1 MSAVPFAV
9 CVVEHF
15 HCCYYCLHIARYVRW
30 LASAVYNVYVVY
42 ILLLYSLCNNGNKRI
57 VTSHMAGPRDSHEF
71 QLISSIGSEWC
82 GFECFIVLTLLCW
95 MFFFFSRLCENPL
108 RFGPLNSCK
117 CVCYIRKYWRKMVKK
132 NVNDIKII
140 HKKLTINRIEVSF
153 PRWISFKWV
162 KKTEISKSNGEKI
175 NWNLQ
180 ISIEL
185 GKVNGK
191 LCVKCVCVRFH

>member
-30 LASAVYNVYVVY
+30 LASAVYNVYVAY

-95 MFFFFSRLCENPL
+95 MFFFFRDYVKIHYDLGLLIRANVCATFEN
-108 RFGPLNSCK
+108 
-117 CVCYIRKYWRKMVKK
+117 
-132 NVNDIKII
+132 
-140 HKKLTINRIEVSF
+140 IEG
-153 PRWISFKWV
+153 KWL
-162 KKTEISKSNGEKI
+162 K
-175 NWNLQ
+175 
-180 ISIEL
+180 
-185 GKVNGK
+185 
-191 LCVKCVCVRFH
+191 RM